1 MLDKGNI
8 DILYILLALF
18 IVYIFIIKAKETLE
32 ALENIDLTSKTEEE
46 LRLLINK
53 GIRSAEKLVFLE
65 QMSDKT
71 DYIRKRIE
79 ELNQDLNNAKR
90 AKETL
95 AERGVVV

>member
-18 IVYIFIIKAKETLE
+18 IVYIFFIKAKETLE
-32 ALENIDLTSKTEEE
+32 NIDFPSKTEEE

-65 QMSDKT
+65 EIRDKT
-71 DYIRKRIE
+71 DYIKKRIE
-79 ELNQDLNNAKR
+79 ELNQDLENAKIAR
-90 AKETL
+90 EHL
-95 AERGVVV
+95 AQRGLVI

>member
-8 DILYILLALF
+8 DVLYILLALF
-18 IVYIFIIKAKETLE
+18 IVYIFVIRAKETLE
-32 ALENIDLTSKTEEE
+32 NTDLTSKTEEE

-65 QMSDKT
+65 PMQDKT
-71 DYIRKRIE
+71 DYIKKRIE
-79 ELNQDLNNAKR
+79 ELKQDLENAKR

>member
-18 IVYIFIIKAKETLE
+18 IVYIFAIRAKET
-32 ALENIDLTSKTEEE
+32 LENIDLTSKTEEE

-53 GIRSAEKLVFLE
+53 GIRSAEKVVFLE
-65 QMSDKT
+65 QIQDKT
-71 DYIRKRIE
+71 EYIKKRIE
-79 ELNQDLNNAKR
+79 ELHQDLDNAKR

>member
-18 IVYIFIIKAKETLE
+18 IVYIFFIKAKETLE
-32 ALENIDLTSKTEEE
+32 NIDFPSKTEEE

-65 QMSDKT
+65 EIRDKT
-71 DYIRKRIE
+71 DYIKKRIE
-79 ELNQDLNNAKR
+79 ELNQDLVNAKR
-90 AKETL
+90 ARENL
-95 AERGVVV
+95 SERGLVI